1 MNQDKY
7 INLFQQMYIIRK
19 FEKLLLELFSKGEIS
34 GTTHTYMGQEAIAVG
49 IINNLTNNDTLI
61 SSHRCHGH
69 YLSYTD
75 DIEGLLSEIMGKKE
89 GICGGRGGSQHLH
102 KGNFYSNG
110 VQGNMF
116 PVAAGMALANK
127 DIGDDLVV
135 IFIGDGTFGQGVIY
149 ETLNICSVLTIPLLV
164 VIENNQYAQ
173 YTSIDQNFKGTFKKR
188 IESFEI
194 SFGEMSTND
203 VELIYKRFSTL
214 IPLLRKDKIPHVEL
228 INTYRIGP
236 HSKGDDFREISEIQ
250 QWEKKDPLL
259 LMEKK
264 IRNETI
270 EQIKNEIDNRIQY
283 VYKKIKN
290 YA

>member
-1 MNQDKY
+1 
-7 INLFQQMYIIRK
+7 MYLIRK
-19 FEKLLLELFSKGEIS
+19 FENLILDLFSKGEIG

-69 YLSYTD
+69 YLTYTD
-75 DIEGLLSEIMGKKE
+75 DLEGLLAEIMGKKE

-127 DIGDDLVV
+127 RTGDDLVV

-149 ETLNICSVLTIPLLV
+149 ETLNICSVLKIPLLV
-164 VIENNQYAQ
+164 IVENNYYAQ
-173 YTSIDQNFKGTFKKR
+173 YTSINDNFGGTFKKR
-188 IESFEI
+188 IESFDI

-214 IPLLRKDKIPHVEL
+214 IPSLRINKIPHVEL
-228 INTYRIGP
+228 INTYRLGP
-236 HSKGDDFREISEIQ
+236 HSKGDDFRDTKELR
-250 QWEKKDPLL
+250 QWEKKDPILL
-259 LMEKK
+259 IEKN
-264 IRNETI
+264 IHIQTI
-270 EQIKNEIDNRIQY
+270 EKIKNEIDDRIQN
-283 VYKKIKN
+283 VYEKIKN